1 MKRFFSI
8 VLSFI
13 LLATLLLT
21 GCSGTSDEPSVK
33 ETVSSNYDL
42 LSDTLSDNSSF
53 EAFAEVITNW
63 AKENDI
69 KLTSTNNK
77 YLVLTKKGT
86 DDAAGKESFTFHA
99 TIDFSNQKNTESSL
113 SSAATVMT
121 ALNKAHSSEK
131 TRGIFTLVEKGKVIG
146 AEALNAE
153 YLKCDNF
160 IDISYSKKTAL
171 YNTIAASSDM
181 CASKELNMT
190 PSKYSKAYKLDLK
203 LKEGQSAYKNRGAYP
218 NAIKTIGDLL
228 ASCQSSSVL
237 FELASFEGGT
247 DTDMLPSEATATI
260 VLHENDVESFT
271 KRFDKSYDRVESDY
285 EDLDDEEETFEY
297 TMTEVDLPDVV
308 VNKEDTEKIASL
320 MYTMING
327 SYMKNDDGDVKAYS
341 NLGVVSISNGKFEL
355 KLNAKS
361 LENNLMED
369 MQADVK
375 TICGLCS
382 VQYKELN
389 HTNLWYNPV
398 STPLVTALSDG
409 MNKDLSGQLESKAA
423 SIYLAKSSSLNLIGW
438 ATEQKDI
445 AGELKV
451 ILDYMAI
458 AGTDSA
464 SEQ

>member
-8 VLSFI
+8 AISFI
-13 LLATLLLT
+13 LFATLMLT
-21 GCSGTSDEPSVK
+21 GCSGVSDEPSVK
-33 ETVSSNYDL
+33 ETVSSNYEL
-42 LSDTLSDNSSF
+42 LNDALSENGSF
-53 EAFAEVITNW
+53 KAFTDIITNW
-63 AKENDI
+63 AKENNI
-69 KLTSTNNK
+69 KLTSTNDK
-77 YLVLTKKGT
+77 YLVLSKKGT
-86 DDAAGKESFTFHA
+86 DDVSGKESFTFHA
-99 TIDFSNQKNTESSL
+99 TIDFTTQKSTKSSL
-113 SSAATVMT
+113 SSAAAVMT

-131 TRGIFTLVEKGKVIG
+131 TRGIFTLMKNGKAIG

-181 CASKELNMT
+181 SASKDLNMT

-203 LKEGQSAYKNRGAYP
+203 LKEGQSAYKNRGTYP

-247 DTDMLPSEATATI
+247 DTDMLPSKATATI

-271 KRFDKSYDRVESDY
+271 KRFDKSYDRIESDY
-285 EDLDDEEETFEY
+285 EDLDDENETFEY

-308 VNKEDTEKIASL
+308 VNKEDTEKIVSL

-327 SYMKNDDGDVKAYS
+327 AYMKNDDGNVKAYS

-361 LENNLMED
+361 LENSLMED

-375 TICGLCS
+375 TICGLCG

-389 HTNLWYNPV
+389 QTNLWYNPV

-423 SIYLAKSSSLNLIGW
+423 SIYLAKSKNLNLIEW

-445 AGELKV
+445 AGELEV
-451 ILDYMAI
+451 ILDYMTI
-458 AGTDSA
+458 AGTNAA
-464 SEQ
+464 SE